1 MEMTIGANIKRLRIA
16 KNVTQEQLSVA
27 MNVTCAAVSKWE
39 RGETYPDITLLQP
52 LAYYFGVSL
61 DELMGYDQ
69 EKIQAE
75 IDEVITLYR
84 KNMNKDR
91 KYARELIVKAY
102 RDYPNDF
109 WIMHY
114 YMWNV
119 GGEMSD
125 NDPNVLISHKEE
137 FLSICDKILEGCTEE
152 TLRLNAWNM
161 RAKILHAE
169 GNIEEALGIYR
180 EKFTNWYHTGGQKT
194 EQLFSK
200 GTDEYYYWV
209 SKNMYEL
216 VAFAGY
222 KLASVIFFNPSLS
235 NEEKTQ
241 KAIHYGKLILKA
253 LDETGDVFFAG
264 IAEAFLGRMRCYL
277 TYRGG
282 SENDIVDVL
291 DMNLYAAKKIAE
303 AIKTDDALR
312 QAYFPERVSVSEDDF
327 LAWIVESLLTP
338 RDKRHSDLLKNSAYV
353 DVLNKYK

>member
-1 MEMTIGANIKRLRIA
+1 MEMTIGANIKRLRTA
-16 KNVTQEQLSVA
+16 KNITQEQLSVA

-52 LAYYFGVSL
+52 LAYYFEVSL

-69 EKIQAE
+69 EKIQAK
-75 IDEVITLYR
+75 INEVITLYR

-91 KYARELIVKAY
+91 EYAREIIVKAY
-102 RDYPNDF
+102 HDYPNDY

-119 GGEMSD
+119 GGDMAD
-125 NDPNVLISHKEE
+125 NDPKVLLTNKEE
-137 FLSICDKILEGCTEE
+137 FLSICDKILAGCTEE

-169 GNIEEALGIYR
+169 GRTEEALGIYR
-180 EKFTNWYHTGGQKT
+180 EKFTNWFHTGGQKT

-200 GTDEYYYWV
+200 DTDEYYYWV

-216 VAFAGY
+216 IAFAGH
-222 KLASVIFFNPSLS
+222 KLASVICFDASLS
-235 NEEKTQ
+235 SEEKAK
-241 KAIHYGKLILKA
+241 KAIRYGKLMLKT

-264 IAEAFLGRMRCYL
+264 LAEAFLGRTRGYL
-277 TYRGG
+277 TYHGG
-282 SENDIVDVL
+282 SDNDIITVL

-303 AIKTDDALR
+303 AIKTDEAVH
-312 QAYFPERVSVSEDDF
+312 QAYFPERVSVSENDF
-327 LAWIVESLLTP
+327 LDWIVQSLLNP
-338 RDKRHSDLLKNSAYV
+338 CDKRQEEFLENPSYV
-353 DVLNKYK
+353 ETLNKYR